1 MKKEIAVK
9 RFAHLTVPAWIART
23 LVAIGLLGIAPAC
36 LGQDV
41 AAAAG
46 YPTKPVRLVVGFP
59 PGTSTDIV
67 ARTVAE
73 ALHKRFEQPFVVENR
88 PGANGMLAAEQVARS
103 APDGYTVLFTNT
115 SAITLNPL
123 VYKNLRY
130 DVNED
135 FAPVTT
141 VISVPA
147 LLLVSTGNP
156 RLGAVKS
163 VAELVAAGKTGTPL
177 TYASLGNGN
186 LFQLAGA
193 ELSLAAGIESL
204 HVPYRAGLV
213 STALLGNEV
222 DFTFDT
228 LAALPQVRNG
238 RLRALGVTSGT
249 RWRELPDVP
258 TLEEAGYPMLR
269 YDLWTGVMA
278 PKGTPPAILDTLYRE
293 IAAAAR
299 TAEAMARL
307 TTLGDVLT
315 MPPAQFADAIRRDLD
330 RNAAAVKRT
339 GITAN

>member
-1 MKKEIAVK
+1 MN
-9 RFAHLTVPAWIART
+9 RSAHPTVTASIARI
-23 LVAIGLLGIAPAC
+23 LVAIGLLLGATPAC
-36 LGQDV
+36 PGQD
-41 AAAAG
+41 AAATG
-46 YPTKPVRLVVGFP
+46 YPDRPVRLVVGFP

-73 ALHKRFEQPFVVENR
+73 ALRKRFEQPFVVENR
-88 PGANGMLAAEQVARS
+88 PGANGMLAAEQVARA

-123 VYKNLRY
+123 VYKDIRY
-130 DVNED
+130 DVNKD

-156 RLGAVKS
+156 RLGAVQS
-163 VAELVAAGKTGTPL
+163 VAELVAAGRTGTPL

-238 RLRALGVTSGT
+238 RLRALGVTSGK
-249 RWRELPDVP
+249 RWRELPEVP

-278 PKGTPPAILDTLYRE
+278 PRGTPQPILDTLARE

-299 TAEAMARL
+299 TPEAMARL

-315 MPPAQFADAIRRDLD
+315 MPPAQFAEAIRRELE
-330 RNAAAVKRT
+330 RNAAAVGRT